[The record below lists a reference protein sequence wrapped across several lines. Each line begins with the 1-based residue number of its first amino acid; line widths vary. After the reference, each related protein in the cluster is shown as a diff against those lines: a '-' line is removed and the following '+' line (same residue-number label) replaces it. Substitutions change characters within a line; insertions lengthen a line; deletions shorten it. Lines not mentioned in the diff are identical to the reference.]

1 MGRKR
6 PSDDY
11 SKTQRVESARVPV
24 LEENLKL
31 GIRKEEI
38 GKVRAVKKVHEEDL
52 IVSGPVVNDDVQ
64 VERVPLNRYVE
75 KAPRIR
81 HEGDTMIIPV
91 VREEVVVSTRL
102 VLVEEVRITRR
113 QVKETIEKPITIR
126 KEEVIIERSPER
138 SFPDSESSS

>member
-1 MGRKR
+1 MNRKR

>member
-1 MGRKR
+1 MSRKR

-11 SKTQRVESARVPV
+11 SKTQRVDSARVPV